1 MTTCR
6 EILNA
11 LWALAPETLKEDWDN
26 PGLLC
31 GHLDSPVNR
40 VLLALDPTREV
51 AQEAAA
57 LGCQLVVTHH
67 PVTFGLKSV
76 TDADEGGR
84 KILAYLEKG
93 LSLICMHTNLDC
105 AKGGVNDVLAARLGL
120 TEVRVLDDGKTAGL
134 VRMGVVPSQ
143 SLREFAARVKTALGC
158 PGVRFVS
165 GGKPVNRVAVG
176 GGSCSAFMEQVLLAG
191 CDTFVTA
198 DVKYHAFCD
207 AGALGLN
214 LIDAGHFET
223 ENPVCGALQTCL
235 AERFPEIH
243 WQISQ
248 THKDV
253 IEFLD

>member
-6 EILNA
+6 QILNA
-11 LWALAPETLKEDWDN
+11 LWTLAPEALKEDWDN

-31 GHLDSPVNR
+31 GHLDGQVNR

-51 AQEAAA
+51 AQEASA

-76 TDADEGGR
+76 TDADEEGR

-105 AKGGVNDVLAARLGL
+105 AAGGVNDVLAKRLGL
-120 TEVRVLDDGKTAGL
+120 SEVSVLEDGKTAGL
-134 VRMGVVPSQ
+134 VRMGVTRCQ
-143 SLREFAARVKTALGC
+143 SLPEFAAHVKQALHC
-158 PGVRFVS
+158 PGVRFAD
-165 GGKPVNRVAVG
+165 GGKPVSRVAVG
-176 GGSCSAFMEQVLLAG
+176 GGSCSSFMEQVLLAG

-207 AGALGLN
+207 AAALGLN

-223 ENPVCGALQTCL
+223 ENPVCGAVQTCL
-235 AERFPEIH
+235 AEKFPQLDFLLSRVH
-243 WQISQ
+243 
-248 THKDV
+248 TDV
-253 IEFLD
+253 IEFLT